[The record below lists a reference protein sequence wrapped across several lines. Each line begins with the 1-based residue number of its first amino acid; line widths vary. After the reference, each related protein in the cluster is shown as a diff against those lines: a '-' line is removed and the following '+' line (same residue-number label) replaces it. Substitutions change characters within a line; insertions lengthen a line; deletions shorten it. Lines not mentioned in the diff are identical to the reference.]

1 MGPQPA
7 ARWAV
12 LGLLFGAPVSAEYL
26 QAYLTSTGDA
36 LELLVGLILAPLY
49 GGAALVIREV
59 AVRTGRGWPGILLL
73 AGAFGV
79 IMPGLVDLSLFTE
92 HETDVTGWD
101 ELWSPTSVPL
111 LGISVHSGIAWALGH
126 VVMSIGVPIALL
138 EALAPK
144 LRGRSLLGREGL
156 VVVVI
161 LWLASAALV
170 HSDSR
175 GPGST
180 PHPAQVAGV
189 LAVAIGLVLLARTRF
204 GRPVRRRVE
213 RRAWGTIPTVGLG
226 LATMLA
232 VDLPPPTW
240 IGLVLLVVVVLGIG
254 VVVAL
259 AARSAAWGLPQVT
272 GLASGALVERALVG
286 FVAPL
291 APGVEMI
298 AKLAQSAVLLALVV
312 VVVIL
317 AIRAARP
324 ARVEVTRRDLRS
336 GSTLPAGWVVPILV
350 IGLGSR
356 PLAPDPGMVECRRR
370 RVIA

>member
-189 LAVAIGLVLLARTRF
+189 LAVAIGLVLLARTRL

-213 RRAWGTIPTVGLG
+213 GRAWGTTPQS
-226 LATMLA
+226 
-232 VDLPPPTW
+232 DSDWPPCW
-240 IGLVLLVVVVLGIG
+240 QLI
-254 VVVAL
+254 
-259 AARSAAWGLPQVT
+259 
-272 GLASGALVERALVG
+272 
-286 FVAPL
+286 
-291 APGVEMI
+291 
-298 AKLAQSAVLLALVV
+298 
-312 VVVIL
+312 
-317 AIRAARP
+317 
-324 ARVEVTRRDLRS
+324 
-336 GSTLPAGWVVPILV
+336 
-350 IGLGSR
+350 
-356 PLAPDPGMVECRRR
+356 CRRR
-370 RVIA
+370 PGSALSCSWSWSWASVSWSPLPPGRLPGACPRSPAWPAVLWWNVRSSALWLRWHQASR